1 MNDRVLLVEDAPE
14 ISELIA
20 TILEEETSYH
30 LIVAADGEAGLE
42 LARSQLPDLIL
53 LDLSLPL
60 LSGWD
65 LLPRLRAEGIQ
76 APVIAITAHAM
87 AGDRERALGLGC
99 AAYLAKPFEIDDL
112 LDLLRR
118 YAPEG

>member
-14 ISELIA
+14 ISDLIA
-20 TILEEETSYH
+20 TILEEETSYR
-30 LIVAADGEAGLE
+30 LIVASDGEAGLE
-42 LARSQLPDLIL
+42 LARLRSPDVIP
-53 LDLSLPL
+53 LDLSLPR

-65 LLPRLRAEGIQ
+65 LLPRLQAEGIQ

-87 AGDRERALGLGC
+87 VGDRERALGLGC

-112 LDLLRR
+112 LALLRR
-118 YAPEG
+118 YLPEG